1 MCIFIVVLWR
11 YYYIKRRFEILS
23 FEVYKPRGER
33 MEKFPLV
40 SLSKTSIVLNNVAR
54 QKLDSS
60 RIELAF
66 DRDTQTIRIK
76 AVDEGGIEMKKTKV
90 FGKGFF
96 NHFGIAGRG
105 KFEAK
110 YEPAEKAI
118 YATLHQ

>member
-1 MCIFIVVLWR
+1 MA
-11 YYYIKRRFEILS
+11 

-33 MEKFPLV
+33 MERVPVV
-40 SLSKTSIVLNNVAR
+40 SISKSSIVLNNVAR

-66 DRDTQTIRIK
+66 DRDTHTIRIK

-96 NHFGIAGRG
+96 NYFGITKKG

-110 YEPAEKAI
+110 YEPNEKAI
-118 YATLHQ
+118 YATLQ